1 MPKTKASLIFLS
13 SIIPYYM
20 LYGVVYYDIIMAK
33 KDGRRM
39 KLNYDRK
46 SNDPTYFIQMGIR
59 NGKKTTTKNIKR
71 IGKHSELLVI
81 TEDPLSYAKKQ
92 VEEFNKEYNEG
103 KIDLSLKVNFSEKLT
118 LHGDAAASKPTLFNI
133 GYFILQKIY
142 HDLRVKDFFLDIMN
156 DSKNTYDCD
165 TINRFLTF
173 ARILEPKSKLGT
185 FDRLDTYYERPFF
198 EYHHILRF
206 MDVLEENYDG
216 YLECLFVNSGKIVKR
231 NTSVCYFDCTN
242 YYFESE
248 CEDNEYVDEVTGE
261 ILKGLRRYG
270 PSKEHRPNPIVQMG
284 LFMDGNGIPISMC
297 VNPGSDN
304 EQKCAIPLE
313 RKITKMFGGKRF
325 VYCADAGLG
334 SFDIRRYNS
343 MGGRAFVVTQSIKKL
358 SNQLQEAVF
367 NDYGYKRLSDGSP
380 VTVGHMRDFD
390 RFGKDNL
397 ALYNDVAYKIV
408 NADRAVDT
416 GLFEEKTFMNGNTVQ
431 VKSTGLLKQRIIV
444 TFSRKMMEYQRRI
457 RNAQIERA
465 KNILD
470 NKNVE
475 DIKKGPHD
483 VTRFIKRT
491 STGKNGEKA
500 SDHYAID
507 RSVIDREEKYDG
519 YYAVA
524 TNLDDDAKTI
534 LGINSKRHKI
544 EDCFRILKTNFSA
557 RPVYHRNRKRII
569 AHFIICYTA
578 LLIYRLLENKLKQ
591 QGVHFTTDNIL
602 DTLKSM
608 NVVNTQDAFFTSAYT
623 GSGVCSAL
631 NAAFDLGLDKKYYL
645 PKELNKKIKNIS
657 N

>member
-1 MPKTKASLIFLS
+1 
-13 SIIPYYM
+13 
-20 LYGVVYYDIIMAK
+20 MAK

-173 ARILEPKSKLGT
+173 ARILDPKSKLGT

-216 YLECLFVNSGKIVKR
+216 YLEYLFVNSGKIVKR

-390 RFGKDNL
+390 RFGKDNF

-470 NKNVE
+470 SKNVE

-544 EDCFRILKTNFSA
+544 EGCFRVLKTNFSA